1 MAKLCFLGTCGGT
14 EPMEN
19 MHHASVVLEV
29 NDTYYWFDAG
39 EGCART
45 AHLSGMD
52 LLKVKSIFISHPH
65 IDHMDGL
72 CNLGFNFYK
81 LSALKEI
88 TPQKK
93 KIDFFISDVKLWEY
107 FYNIITHSNS
117 DYDTLVDIKAFAI
130 TDGLIFQ
137 DENIRVEAIHNHH
150 ILGNERVAYLSYSF
164 RIQIG
169 DKTVIYSGDL
179 KDMDDL
185 RRIVGNGCDYLMVET
200 GHHKV
205 LDVCKTVDEL
215 PVGRLLFTH
224 HGRAIINDPETA
236 FAEMKSYG
244 KNPVICRDGMTIE
257 IE

>member
-1 MAKLCFLGTCGGT
+1 MAKLYFLGTCGGT

-52 LLKVKSIFISHPH
+52 LTKVKTIFISHPH
-65 IDHMDGL
+65 LDHLDGFL
-72 CNLGFNFYK
+72 NLSFNLWKLPALRGDISPKQVDFY
-81 LSALKEI
+81 
-88 TPQKK
+88 
-93 KIDFFISDVKLWEY
+93 ISDVAVWQH
-107 FYNIITHSNS
+107 FYDIIKISNPAFERFLKVS
-117 DYDTLVDIKAFAI
+117 EFAI
-130 TDGLIFQ
+130 TDGVIYE

-150 ILGNERVAYLSYSF
+150 ILGNERVKYLSYSF

-169 DKTVIYSGDL
+169 DKTVIYSGDV

-185 RRIVGNGCDYLMVET
+185 RRVIGDGCDYLLMET

-205 LDVCKTVDEL
+205 LEVCQVAEEM
-215 PVGRLLFTH
+215 PVGKLLFTH

-236 FAEMKSYG
+236 AEEMKSCS
-244 KNPVICRDGMTIE
+244 KNPVICRDGMIIE